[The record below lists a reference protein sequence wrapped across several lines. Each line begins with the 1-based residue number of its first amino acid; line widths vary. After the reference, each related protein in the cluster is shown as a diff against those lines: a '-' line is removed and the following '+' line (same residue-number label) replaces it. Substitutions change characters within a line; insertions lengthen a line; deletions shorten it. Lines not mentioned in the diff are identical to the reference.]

1 MKTENKTR
9 TQIVGAAPAAQSR
22 KVWAAAG
29 LLVVAVS
36 AAYAN
41 SFHGPFIFDDDPSI
55 VENKSIRHLGSPR
68 VLAAPPDAVTT
79 TGRPV
84 VNLSLAVN
92 YAIGELNVEGYHAVN
107 LAIHVLAALALFGLM
122 RRTLLLPALSARFG
136 TASTGLAL
144 AVTLLWALHPLQTES
159 VTYIVQRAEALVGLF
174 YLLTLYCVLRGATA
188 ARGTA
193 WYAAGVGA
201 CALGMASKEVM
212 VSAPLVALLY
222 DGIFIAGSFK
232 KGLRRRWRL
241 WVALSATWAL
251 LALLV
256 YASLGRGGSAGFGIG
271 MTVWQY
277 ARTQFGCIIHYLRL
291 TFWPSPL
298 VLDYGNDIV
307 SAAAEIV
314 PYAVG
319 VLLLVGATAVALAL
333 RPKLGFLGVWFFAI
347 LAPTSSIVPL
357 AGQTEA
363 EHRMYL
369 PLLAVVVLV
378 VLAAYQAALRLG
390 PRSRRTAV
398 ALIPVGAAALG
409 LGTYRR
415 NEEYQSKLAIWDS
428 TVLNCSLNH
437 RAYNNRGNAY
447 LAMGQYDA
455 AIRDYDKSIKLKPW
469 YANAYDNRG
478 KAYRAEGRYD
488 EAIRDYDKAIKLKPA
503 FEDAYEGRIEAY
515 VAKGQ
520 QGVVI
525 KDLDKA
531 IELNPSDAKA
541 YNNRGKIYG
550 GEGRYDEAIRDYEKA
565 IKLKPDFA
573 DAHNNRGSAYGNMSQ
588 VDAAIGEFDTA
599 IELDPNFEEA
609 YYNRGCAYAAK
620 GQIDAAIKDY
630 DKAIRLR
637 PNYPEAYNSRG
648 RAYDGK
654 GQFDAAIKDYGRAIE
669 LRPNYAE
676 AFNNRG
682 GAYEAKGQFDAAISD
697 CDSSIGWR
705 PDQADAY
712 NNRGNAYQGKG
723 QYDAAIKDYDKAIE
737 LNPDLAAAYQNRAI
751 ARAQTKDY
759 DKAWADVRR
768 FRNLGGTPSPSLVA
782 DLTKAS
788 GRSE

>member
-1 MKTENKTR
+1 MKNKTR
-9 TQIVGAAPAAQSR
+9 TQMVGAARAAQSR
-22 KVWAAAG
+22 KVGAAAG

-55 VENKSIRHLGSPR
+55 VENKSIRHLGSPQ

-107 LAIHVLAALALFGLM
+107 LAIHILAALALFGLM
-122 RRTLLLPALSARFG
+122 RRTLLLPTLSARFG

-222 DGIFIAGSFK
+222 DRIYIAGAFK
-232 KGLRRRWRL
+232 ESLRRRRRL

-256 YASLGRGGSAGFGIG
+256 YLSLGRGGSAGFGIG
-271 MTVWQY
+271 MTAWQY

-319 VLLLVGATAVALAL
+319 VLLLVAATAVALAR

-369 PLLAVVVLV
+369 PLVAVVALV
-378 VLAAYQAALRLG
+378 VLAAYRAVGRLG
-390 PRSRRTAV
+390 PRSRRAAV
-398 ALIPVGAAALG
+398 ALVPAGAAALG

-415 NEEYQSKLAIWDS
+415 NEDYQSKLAIWND
-428 TVLNCSLNH
+428 TVLNCPLNH

-447 LAMGQYDA
+447 LAKGQYDA
-455 AIRDYDKSIKLKPW
+455 AIKDYDKSIELKPR

-488 EAIRDYDKAIKLKPA
+488 EAIRDYDKAIRLKPD
-503 FEDAYEGRIEAY
+503 FEDAYEGRIAAY

-520 QGVVI
+520 QGVVS

-531 IELNPSDAKA
+531 IEANPSDAKA
-541 YNNRGKIYG
+541 YNNRGKIHG

-565 IKLKPDFA
+565 IKLNPDLA
-573 DAHNNRGSAYGNMSQ
+573 DAYNNRGSAYGNLGQ
-588 VDAAIGEFDTA
+588 VDAAIREFDRA
-599 IELDPNFEEA
+599 IGLDPNFEEA
-609 YYNRGCAYAAK
+609 YYNRGCAYSAK
-620 GQIDAAIKDY
+620 GRIDAAIKDY

-654 GQFDAAIKDYGRAIE
+654 GQFDVAIKDYDRAIE
-669 LRPNYAE
+669 LRPDYAE

-697 CDSSIGWR
+697 CDKSIGLR

-712 NNRGNAYQGKG
+712 NNRGNAYQDKG

-751 ARAQTKDY
+751 ARSQTKDY
-759 DKAWADVRR
+759 DKAWADVRM
-768 FRNLGGTPSPSLVA
+768 FRKLGGTPSPSLVA

-788 GRSE
+788 GRAE